1 MKTGVPVL
9 ANLLHKDL
17 LSAYR
22 DRFLV
27 FLSLYPVVITLSTRY
42 VIAVAR
48 VPHLDVY
55 LAPANILMAQ
65 YVVGIIVGFNLI
77 EEREMQTWIALRV
90 MPGGTRFSR
99 VYYTGFTVLASVFT
113 ALFSA
118 VVYGVVPRNVPL
130 AVAGTLAASLTGTMV
145 AFALGSLAQNKIE
158 GLALTKT
165 AGFGLISPA
174 LLFVAPPAWQV
185 LVAWSPWYWTYISL
199 LWAYGGNGVSSLPLL
214 KWPGYSP
221 VVSILATLTINTLGV
236 ALFWRKY
243 TSRAS

>member
-1 MKTGVPVL
+1 MKTDVPVL

-27 FLSLYPVVITLSTRY
+27 FLSLYPVIVALGTRY
-42 VIAVAR
+42 VVAIAH
-48 VPHLDVY
+48 VPHLDIF
-55 LAPANILMAQ
+55 LAPSNILVAQ

-77 EEREMQTWIALRV
+77 EEREMQTWTALRV
-90 MPGGTRFSR
+90 MPGGARLTRE
-99 VYYTGFTVLASVFT
+99 YYTGFTVVAAVFT

-118 VVYGVVPRNVPL
+118 AVYGVVPRNIPI
-130 AVAGTLAASLTGTMV
+130 AVVATLVASLTGTIM

-165 AGFGLISPA
+165 TGFALITPA

-185 LVAWSPWYWTYISL
+185 LVIWSPWYWTYISL
-199 LWAYGGNGVSSLPLL
+199 LWAYAGSDVASLPFL
-214 KWPGYSP
+214 KLPGYSP
-221 VVSILATLTINTLGV
+221 VVAIIATLALNALGV
-236 ALFWRKY
+236 AFFWRKY
-243 TSRAS
+243 TSRAR